1 MGAQLGRRALTE
13 ADRQGAAT
21 ADLAALA
28 RGGRINF
35 FGFVLRL
42 LARLPFLFIAGR
54 MYGAEQLGR
63 FAYAVLILEFAAQLA
78 TLGLKRGLAQQ
89 LARTDKP
96 HVCVVADAL
105 LVAAIGSAI
114 VMTLL
119 AIFPQAM
126 FPNSEIKGMEW
137 ALPVT
142 VFALAWSDI
151 CLAALAYRHDV
162 GATVRARAIV
172 EPWTISIAAFGLY
185 FVWPR
190 DGLIIAYAASMVG
203 ALIASVIPFLNSY
216 GLPHG
221 WSPDPGTL
229 WHLARRN
236 LPVAAADA
244 VEWGSRRIDIA
255 ILGLLASPAIVGIY
269 YVAQNVAS
277 LPAKLKTSFDPI
289 LGPVISRNLADGD
302 KLAVAKQVRQVGFW
316 VIAAQSA
323 VALALGIPGEA
334 VMGLVGPAF
343 VAGTAILAFLLAA
356 EVVAATAAVS
366 ESALIY
372 CARNRNM
379 MISLAMIGFQ
389 AALTMALIAALERL
403 RLSEMWQAIGLHPLG
418 DLEMWKA
425 TGPAIALLLALGFAA
440 IFKARLLRHLLG
452 AAVSGWRWA
461 LIWAAAAGVAV
472 GWLFTML
479 PPRFEWLELVGG
491 IPAILA
497 AFGAVMWV
505 KGFGPEDR
513 ELFRMSKD
521 DIEELSLPDPGAS
534 PEAPR

>member
-1 MGAQLGRRALTE
+1 LTDAGANGTAPS
-13 ADRQGAAT
+13 

-42 LARLPFLFIAGR
+42 MARLPFLFIAGR

-63 FAYAVLILEFAAQLA
+63 FAYAVLIVEFAAQLA

-89 LARTDKP
+89 LAKTDKP

-114 VMTLL
+114 AMTIL

-126 FPNSEIKGMEW
+126 FPNSEITGMEW
-137 ALPVT
+137 ALPIT

-162 GATVRARAIV
+162 TSTVRARAIV
-172 EPWTISIAAFGLY
+172 EPWTISIAAFGWY
-185 FVWPR
+185 FISVR
-190 DGLIIAYAASMVG
+190 DGLIIAYALSMVG
-203 ALIASVIPFLNSY
+203 ALVASIIPFIRSY

-229 WHLARRN
+229 WSLARRN

-255 ILGLLASPAIVGIY
+255 VLGLFFAPKIVGIY
-269 YVAQNVAS
+269 YVAQQVAS
-277 LPAKLKTSFDPI
+277 LPSKLKTSFDPI
-289 LGPVISRNLADGD
+289 LGPVISRNLAEGD
-302 KLAVAKQVRQVGFW
+302 KGAVAKQVRQVGFW
-316 VIAAQSA
+316 VIAAQGG

-334 VMGLVGPAF
+334 VMGLVGAGF
-343 VAGTAILAFLLAA
+343 VAGTAALGFLLAA

-366 ESALIY
+366 EAALIY
-372 CARNRNM
+372 CARHRNM
-379 MISLAMIGFQ
+379 VISLGMIVVEAGL
-389 AALTMALIAALERL
+389 AAGLILLMR
-403 RLSEMWQAIGLHPLG
+403 SWSWPIMWQ
-418 DLEMWKA
+418 A
-425 TGPAIALLLALGFAA
+425 TGPALALMLSLGFAA
-440 IFKARLLRHLLG
+440 IVKSRLLSRILG
-452 AAVSGWRWA
+452 HPVSGWRWP
-461 LIWAAAAGVAV
+461 LIWAAAAAMIV
-472 GWLFTML
+472 GQLVILL
-479 PPRFEWLELVGG
+479 PEWAELVIG
-491 IPAILA
+491 IPAILG
-497 AFGAVMWV
+497 AFGAVLWV

-521 DIEELSLPDPGAS
+521 DIAELELPDPTVGGD
-534 PEAPR
+534 APR

>member
-1 MGAQLGRRALTE
+1 MSQAGQ
-13 ADRQGAAT
+13 QGAPS

-35 FGFVLRL
+35 FGFILRL

-54 MYGAEQLGR
+54 MYGAAELGR
-63 FAYAVLILEFAAQLA
+63 FAYAVLILEFAAQIA

-89 LARTDKP
+89 LARTDKA

-114 VMTLL
+114 VMTAL
-119 AIFPQAM
+119 ALFPQAM

-172 EPWTISIAAFGLY
+172 EPWTISIAAFALY

-203 ALIASVIPFLNSY
+203 ALVASVIPFLKCY

-229 WHLARRN
+229 WHMARRN

-255 ILGLLASPAIVGIY
+255 VLGLFFSPAIVGIY

-289 LGPVISRNLADGD
+289 LGPVISRNLAEGD
-302 KLAVAKQVRQVGFW
+302 KAAVAKQVRQVGFW
-316 VIAAQSA
+316 VIAAQGA

-334 VMGLVGPAF
+334 VMGLVGAGF
-343 VAGTAILAFLLAA
+343 VAGTAALAFLLAA

-366 ESALIY
+366 EAALIY
-372 CARNRNM
+372 CARHRNM
-379 MISLAMIGFQ
+379 AISVAMIV
-389 AALTMALIAALERL
+389 LEVGLAVGMILLMR
-403 RLSEMWQAIGLHPLG
+403 SWQWPVMWQ
-418 DLEMWKA
+418 A
-425 TGPAIALLLALGFAA
+425 TGPAIALMLSLGLASVAKSQLLAKILG
-440 IFKARLLRHLLG
+440 HP
-452 AAVSGWRWA
+452 VSGWRWA
-461 LIWAAAAGVAV
+461 LIWAAAAALAI
-472 GWLFTML
+472 GWLFTLL
-479 PPRFEWLELVGG
+479 PPRFEWLELIGG

-505 KGFGPEDR
+505 KGFGHEDR
-513 ELFRMSKD
+513 ELFRMKKE
-521 DIEELSLPDPGAS
+521 DIEELSLPDPGTS
-534 PEAPR
+534 PGAPR

>member
-1 MGAQLGRRALTE
+1 MTDTE
-13 ADRQGAAT
+13 KQGAAT

-35 FGFVLRL
+35 FGFILRL

-105 LVAAIGSAI
+105 LVAAIGSGI
-114 VMTLL
+114 VMTIL
-119 AIFPQAM
+119 ALFPQAM

-172 EPWTISIAAFGLY
+172 EPWTISIAAFTLY
-185 FVWPR
+185 FIWPR

-203 ALIASVIPFLNSY
+203 ALIASVIPFLKSY
-216 GLPHG
+216 GMPHG

-255 ILGLLASPAIVGIY
+255 ILGLFASPAIVGVY

-302 KLAVAKQVRQVGFW
+302 KVAVARQVRQVGFW
-316 VIAAQSA
+316 VIAAQS
-323 VALALGIPGEA
+323 
-334 VMGLVGPAF
+334 
-343 VAGTAILAFLLAA
+343 
-356 EVVAATAAVS
+356 
-366 ESALIY
+366 
-372 CARNRNM
+372 
-379 MISLAMIGFQ
+379 
-389 AALTMALIAALERL
+389 
-403 RLSEMWQAIGLHPLG
+403 
-418 DLEMWKA
+418 
-425 TGPAIALLLALGFAA
+425 
-440 IFKARLLRHLLG
+440 
-452 AAVSGWRWA
+452 
-461 LIWAAAAGVAV
+461 
-472 GWLFTML
+472 
-479 PPRFEWLELVGG
+479 
-491 IPAILA
+491 
-497 AFGAVMWV
+497 
-505 KGFGPEDR
+505 
-513 ELFRMSKD
+513 
-521 DIEELSLPDPGAS
+521 
-534 PEAPR
+534 